1 MHDGMSGVQR
11 GRSSPPQYEAGESEE
26 HVRELMAAMDC
37 VPGPEFLSVRPGPRN
52 KQIWYISGDK
62 ATELANEV
70 FKHGNWSSEV
80 RAYTVDDVEEPAGVQ
95 RNYKV
100 IATAVV
106 RVTCQCQKCELKR
119 YPAFH
124 EGIGVGSSEVP
135 QKDVAIAN
143 AKKSAETDG
152 LKRALRKFGR
162 IFGSF
167 LADQEALRTISQ
179 QKKTQSQYQV
189 YRASG
194 SAGIGSKTQVV
205 RSNLRGDGGGLE
217 LRQHAKKEMSEEVI
231 AAMEEAWSD
240 TEGYC

>member
-1 MHDGMSGVQR
+1 MSGDLKGQ
-11 GRSSPPQYEAGESEE
+11 SSPPQYEAGESEE
-26 HVRELMAAMDC
+26 HVQELMAAMDC
-37 VPGPEFLSVRPGPRN
+37 VPGPEFLSVRPGPKG
-52 KQIWYISGDK
+52 KQMWYMSGDK
-62 ATELANEV
+62 VTQLANEV
-70 FKHGNWSSEV
+70 FQHGNWSSEV

-106 RVTCQCQKCELKR
+106 RVTCQCRKCELKR

-179 QKKTQSQYQV
+179 QKKTQSQYKV

-194 SAGIGSKTQVV
+194 SAEIGSKTQVV
-205 RSNLRGDGGGLE
+205 RSNVRGVPSGLGG
-217 LRQHAKKEMSEEVI
+217 RQDAKKETSDDVY
-231 AAMEEAWSD
+231 AAMVEAFSD
-240 TEGYC
+240 TEGYD